1 MEHSVNRL
9 PYWESLSEAEKNA
22 VSQAAVIRKYDAGSI
37 LYGGAEAGTSCLG
50 MVFVISGEIRAYI
63 VSDEG
68 REITLFRVGAG
79 DGCILSASCL
89 LSQISF
95 DTQMIVSKAAEIMI
109 VPSSVFGRLTEQ
121 NIYVRCYMLEVAAE
135 RFSAVVRVMES
146 MIFKRFDQ
154 RLAGFLLSEYAK
166 AGSTEIKMT
175 QEQIAGNVNSAREVV
190 ARMLKQFSA
199 DGLIEVSRGRVI
211 LKDIQSLE
219 KIKE

>member
-1 MEHSVNRL
+1 MEQAVTAL
-9 PYWESLSEAEKNA
+9 PYWESLSDAEKNA
-22 VSQAAVIRKYDAGSI
+22 VSRAAVIRKYSAGSI
-37 LYGGAEAGTSCLG
+37 LYGGVETATSCLG
-50 MVFVISGEIRAYI
+50 MVFVISGEVRAYI

-95 DTQMIVSKAAEIMI
+95 ETQLVVSKAAEIMI
-109 VPSSVFGRLTEQ
+109 IPSSVFGRLTEQ

-146 MIFKRFDQ
+146 LIFKSFDQ
-154 RLAGFLLSEYAK
+154 RLAGFLLSECK
-166 AGSTEIKMT
+166 KTGSNELHMT
-175 QEQIAGNVNSAREVV
+175 QAQIAENVNSAREVV

-199 DGLIEVSRGRVI
+199 DGLIEVGRGIVI
-211 LKDIQSLE
+211 LKDIARLE
-219 KIKE
+219 KI

>member
-1 MEHSVNRL
+1 MEHTVNRL
-9 PYWESLSEAEKNA
+9 PYWESLNEAEKNA

-50 MVFVISGEIRAYI
+50 MVYVISGEIRAYI

-68 REITLFRVGAG
+68 REITLFRVGSG

-95 DTQMIVSKAAEIMI
+95 DTQLIVSKAAEIMI

-146 MIFKRFDQ
+146 IIFKRFDQ
-154 RLAGFLLSEYAK
+154 RLANFLLGEYEK
-166 AGSTEIKMT
+166 TGSPEIIMT
-175 QEQIAGNVNSAREVV
+175 QEQIAENVNSAREVV

-199 DGLIEVSRGRVI
+199 DGLIEVRRGKVL
-211 LKDIQSLE
+211 LKDIQALE
-219 KIKE
+219 KIK